1 MSEHQSSRTAPP
13 ARLLVPLLTS
23 AFVVLVLLGLG
34 VWQLDRM
41 EAKHRLIASVTARVN
56 EAAVALPDPARWA
69 AINKPADD
77 FLKVTTRG
85 RLLHDKEVYLFMHY
99 TPAGE
104 RDPTPG
110 YAVITPLE
118 REDGSVVLVNRG
130 FVPDSKRDPQSR
142 PQSLVKEAV
151 TVTGLLRLPQ
161 SRSWFDADDAPA
173 KRLFY
178 TRDPQAMAKA
188 VGLASVA
195 PFVIEADA
203 TPVPGGWPKGG
214 NTVVSFSDNHL
225 QYAITWFTLAFAVF
239 GLFMIWYRQNR
250 SKTAPPLSHKED

>member
-1 MSEHQSSRTAPP
+1 M
-13 ARLLVPLLTS
+13 L
-23 AFVVLVLLGLG
+23 
-34 VWQLDRM
+34 
-41 EAKHRLIASVTARVN
+41 
-56 EAAVALPDPARWA
+56 
-69 AINKPADD
+69 
-77 FLKVTTRG
+77 
-85 RLLHDKEVYLFMHY
+85 Y

-104 RDPTPG
+104 GDPTPG
-110 YAVITPLE
+110 YAVVPPLE

-142 PQSLVKEAV
+142 PQSLTKDPV

-188 VGLASVA
+188 VGLSAVA
-195 PFVIEADA
+195 PFVIDADA
-203 TPVPGGWPKGG
+203 SPVAGGWPKGG
-214 NTVVSFSDNHL
+214 NTVISFSDNHL

-250 SKTAPPLSHKED
+250 SKTAHSMMNKED